1 MAKVVP
7 FSEPRLT
14 VLATLQE
21 FEAAF
26 RRRCDAARARFA
38 SQDDELHAKLDMEL
52 TAKIDDLYREA
63 LGPWEGPDADW
74 WHNMD
79 FYGDGVRALR
89 FVLKRFP
96 PDSIAQI
103 APYLSGRHA
112 GFSMLAWFWDQGIEE
127 GTPVGGLWL
136 SAPELIVTRSLV
148 TPLGIAA

>member
-7 FSEPRLT
+7 FSEPKLT

-26 RRRCDAARARFA
+26 ARRCDAARIRFA
-38 SQDDELHAKLDMEL
+38 SQDEKLHAELDMEL
-52 TAKIDDLYREA
+52 TTKIDDLYSAA
-63 LGPWEGPDADW
+63 LGSWEGPDADW

-96 PDSIAQI
+96 PHSIALI
-103 APYLSGRHA
+103 TPYLSGRHD
-112 GFSMLAWFWDQGIEE
+112 GFSMLAWFWDQEIEE
-127 GTPVGGLWL
+127 GAPVGGLWL
-136 SAPELIVTRSLV
+136 SARELMVTRSLV
-148 TPLGIAA
+148 SPLGLAA